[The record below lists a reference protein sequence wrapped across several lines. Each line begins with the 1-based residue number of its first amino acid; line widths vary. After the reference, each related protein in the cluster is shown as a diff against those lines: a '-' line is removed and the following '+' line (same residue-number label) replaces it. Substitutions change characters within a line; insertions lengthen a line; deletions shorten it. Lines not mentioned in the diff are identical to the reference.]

1 MDFLLQ
7 TEKFHRIVFLK
18 QSIRKII
25 PKDQTIRNLLCYYLS
40 LANEKYDSIEKFD
53 YFLSKNYDLKYRVN
67 LSTFGNQSIISY
79 SMSAIDPKYLSD
91 EEYNIKLLEESFD
104 DITKPLIKNNKFDLK
119 IFNKAKEFYASNL
132 LYEDESDKK
141 AYDGLIDAYFK
152 GTTRAFNST
161 GSLEELEKIKIN
173 DLYQYY
179 LSTLDDEKISYAVG
193 DVKDIKAINNSTLKI
208 KNDYFFKERINHLPY
223 IEAKGDTKQA
233 HLFIIYDPFIFT
245 DSKLSE
251 ALSLINHH
259 FGGASNSKL
268 FEIIREKL
276 GLCYSISSTYMA
288 ASGIILVHAIID
300 KKDVSKV
307 INEID
312 NIFNH
317 LLDDF
322 NLDEKKEYYK
332 MYYKDK
338 YDYIYTLYNEFL
350 TKNYFKNTPI
360 IKEEVEI
367 IDSLTMEDIKEA
379 YSKIIKKLVYVYGG
393 DVNE

>member
-1 MDFLLQ
+1 MDFLIQ

-25 PKDQTIRNLLCYYLS
+25 PSDQTIRNLLCYYLS

-179 LSTLDDEKISYAVG
+179 LSTLNDEKISYAVG
-193 DVKDIKAINNSTLKI
+193 DVKDIDAFNNSTL
-208 KNDYFFKERINHLPY
+208 
-223 IEAKGDTKQA
+223 
-233 HLFIIYDPFIFT
+233 
-245 DSKLSE
+245 
-251 ALSLINHH
+251 
-259 FGGASNSKL
+259 
-268 FEIIREKL
+268 
-276 GLCYSISSTYMA
+276 
-288 ASGIILVHAIID
+288 
-300 KKDVSKV
+300 
-307 INEID
+307 
-312 NIFNH
+312 
-317 LLDDF
+317 
-322 NLDEKKEYYK
+322 
-332 MYYKDK
+332 
-338 YDYIYTLYNEFL
+338 
-350 TKNYFKNTPI
+350 
-360 IKEEVEI
+360 
-367 IDSLTMEDIKEA
+367 
-379 YSKIIKKLVYVYGG
+379 
-393 DVNE
+393 